1 MIQMYSLTIEMTRIQ
16 KLEGAAWPVSSGGT
30 EGESVPWVLVVAG
43 SLG

>member
-1 MIQMYSLTIEMTRIQ
+1 MYSLTIEMTRIQ
-16 KLEGAAWPVSSGGT
+16 KLVGAAWPVSPGDA